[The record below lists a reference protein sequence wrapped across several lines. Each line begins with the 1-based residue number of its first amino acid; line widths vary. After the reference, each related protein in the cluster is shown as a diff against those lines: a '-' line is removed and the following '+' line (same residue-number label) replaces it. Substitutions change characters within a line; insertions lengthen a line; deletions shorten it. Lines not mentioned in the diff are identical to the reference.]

1 MEDELLNSDLGE
13 KDSEWDISASRV
25 TQAIEE
31 DKFCLFCQVI
41 IPMKQSANMCTH
53 HEILIRMSEEEDNLI
68 PPGTFLPF
76 VEKYKMMP
84 RLDRWVVRYV
94 LQWLSS
100 HQLTPGSIFFIN
112 IAKDTLC
119 DPDFPDFVRGQLQE
133 TGVSAEMICFEV
145 EEPDV
150 SSRLTDVSRFVSE
163 IRDYGCRIALCSF
176 GRDPSS
182 FDLLRSLKIDFLKI
196 DGNMV
201 CFMFQDPINL
211 AKVTAINR
219 VAHTIGIQTV
229 AEQVETDDVI
239 AKLREIE
246 VDFAQGFGLGRPFS
260 LDEFT

>member
-1 MEDELLNSDLGE
+1 MKNKLLNSDSEGQ
-13 KDSEWDISASRV
+13 DSEWDISASRV

-41 IPMKQSANMCTH
+41 IPMKQSVNMCTH

-196 DGNMV
+196 DGDMV

>member
-1 MEDELLNSDLGE
+1 MKNKLLNSDSEGQ
-13 KDSEWDISASRV
+13 DSEWDISASRV
-25 TQAIEE
+25 IQAIEE
-31 DKFCLFCQVI
+31 DKFCLYCQVI
-41 IPMKQSANMCTH
+41 IPMKQSENMCTH

-84 RLDRWVVRYV
+84 RLDRWVVSYV

-100 HQLTPGSIFFIN
+100 HQLPSGSLFFIN
-112 IAKDTLC
+112 VAKDTLC
-119 DPDFPDFVRGQLQE
+119 DPDFPDFVRGELQS
-133 TGVSAEMICFEV
+133 TGISAEILCFEV
-145 EEPDV
+145 EESDM
-150 SSRLTDVSRFVSE
+150 SSGLIDASMFVSK
-163 IRDYGCRIALCSF
+163 IRDYGCRIALCGF

-182 FDLLRSLKIDFLKI
+182 FDLLKNLKLDFLKI

-201 CFMFQDPINL
+201 CYMFQDQINL

-239 AKLREIE
+239 VKLREIG
-246 VDFAQGFGLGRPFS
+246 VDLAQGFGLGRPYP
-260 LDEFT
+260 LNDLT

>member
-1 MEDELLNSDLGE
+1 MEGELLNQDLGE
-13 KDSEWDISASRV
+13 QDSEWDISASRV
-25 TQAIEE
+25 TQAIEQG
-31 DKFCLFCQVI
+31 KFCLFCQAI
-41 IPMKQSANMCTH
+41 MPMKQSVNMCNH

-84 RLDRWVVRYV
+84 LLDQWVVKYV
-94 LQWLSS
+94 LQWLST
-100 HQLTPGSIFFIN
+100 HQLVPGSIFFLN
-112 IAKDTLC
+112 VARDTLK
-119 DPDFPDFVRGQLQE
+119 DPDFPDFVHSQLQE
-133 TGVSAEMICFEV
+133 AGVSPEMICFEV
-145 EEPDV
+145 EESDV
-150 SSRLTDVSRFVSE
+150 SSDLKEASIFVSK
-163 IRDYGCRIALCSF
+163 IRDHGCRIALCSF

-182 FDLLRSLKIDFLKI
+182 FDLLRNLKIDYLKI
-196 DGNMV
+196 DGDMV

-246 VDFAQGFGLGRPFS
+246 VDFAQGFGLGKPFS
-260 LDEFT
+260 LNELT